1 MRIQIKE
8 RCILCCNSAPCFLN
22 GEILPER
29 CTAFTDTAGL
39 SMQYDSEEEAEEGIK
54 DWLERMCV
62 GYQDGDLVKIANLA

>member
-1 MRIQIKE
+1 
-8 RCILCCNSAPCFLN
+8 LN